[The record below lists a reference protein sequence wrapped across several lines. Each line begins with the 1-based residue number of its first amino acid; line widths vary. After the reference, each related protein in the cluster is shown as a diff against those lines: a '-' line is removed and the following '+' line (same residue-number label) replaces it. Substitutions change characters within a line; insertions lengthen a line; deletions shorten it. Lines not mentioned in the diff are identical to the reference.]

1 MIFLDQH
8 KAYYALDRDICLQIL
23 EVYGVGTQALHLL
36 QRYWVFLT
44 IVSRSG
50 GYYGAPFKGYRGVTK
65 GGALSPTIFNLVV
78 YAVVQHWFLLV
89 VDGEEV
95 MESWG
100 R

>member
-1 MIFLDQH
+1 MACF
-8 KAYYALDRDICLQIL
+8 
-23 EVYGVGTQALHLL
+23 
-36 QRYWVFLT
+36 
-44 IVSRSG
+44 VS
-50 GYYGAPFKGYRGVTK
+50 YYGAPFKGYRGVTK